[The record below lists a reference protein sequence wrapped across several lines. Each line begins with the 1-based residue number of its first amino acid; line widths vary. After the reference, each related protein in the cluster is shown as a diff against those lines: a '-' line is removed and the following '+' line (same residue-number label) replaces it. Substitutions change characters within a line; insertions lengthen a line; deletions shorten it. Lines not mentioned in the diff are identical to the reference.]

1 MTWIGI
7 KCHLK
12 YCQTYKTIN
21 MIEIK
26 ESITPSLIQQAEGT
40 YRSYQNVSEKPKAME
55 QREGTPPKEATQ
67 QEVFSAR

>member
-1 MTWIGI
+1 
-7 KCHLK
+7 
-12 YCQTYKTIN
+12 

-26 ESITPSLIQQAEGT
+26 ESITPSLIQQAEST

-55 QREGTPPKEATQ
+55 QREGTPPKEAAQ